1 MRYLLIGLLLLGGCA
16 TKPQTIRLEVVYP
29 NGNKDIST
37 YDKLSHNKKL
47 IFQAFKV
54 NIDGMDYE
62 ILATW
67 LLSYNGEDIEEFLYY
82 VRTNYL
88 TDYFDWAI
96 DKQFNKVR
104 ATYEG
109 LKYEQDR
116 QDR

>member
-1 MRYLLIGLLLLGGCA
+1 MY
-16 TKPQTIRLEVVYP
+16 
-29 NGNKDIST
+29 
-37 YDKLSHNKKL
+37 
-47 IFQAFKV
+47 QAFKV
-54 NIDGMDYE
+54 NNQGFDPGLIT
-62 ILATW
+62 AW